1 MVDVIK
7 GKLRGVRT
15 VSGDEASAS
24 YSDEWTR
31 VVKIEGCDYRVSG
44 EMLLEWLGLY
54 GEVLSELVEDV
65 FEDSEDSEGENT
77 TGIYSVKMRL
87 NCNIPQLLPIGG
99 RRIKIYY
106 RNINKLCTSC
116 FWHHS
121 RRDCKEE
128 KVKWIDYVS
137 NFVNS
142 NPHIDPALYGKWLM
156 ILERERKQKL
166 INEAHFNSKQPEEK
180 SAQRG
185 ERVAHYNDGRHVNQN
200 DPVKESQDDQV
211 NKQMEENT
219 NQSEESQGTVPKVT
233 PITSRPEK
241 PKPEDF
247 NLPANPEDWRD
258 LVDKLVALGL
268 TSKEANVSLEKR
280 KKQYNNALK
289 EYTSGGL
296 PTTKK
301 GRPKSRKTSLNDV

>member
-1 MVDVIK
+1 M
-7 GKLRGVRT
+7 
-15 VSGDEASAS
+15 S
-24 YSDEWTR
+24 
-31 VVKIEGCDYRVSG
+31 C
-44 EMLLEWLGLY
+44 
-54 GEVLSELVEDV
+54 
-65 FEDSEDSEGENT
+65 
-77 TGIYSVKMRL
+77 
-87 NCNIPQLLPIGG
+87 
-99 RRIKIYY
+99 YY

-116 FWHHS
+116 FGHHN

-137 NFVNS
+137 NFVNE
-142 NPHIDPALYGKWLM
+142 NPQIDPALYGKWVM
-156 ILERERKQKL
+156 ILEREKKQNL

-180 SAQRG
+180 SAQ
-185 ERVAHYNDGRHVNQN
+185 N

-211 NKQMEENT
+211 DRQMEENT
-219 NQSEESQGTVPKVT
+219 NQSQESQDTVPKVSA
-233 PITSRPEK
+233 IMSRPEK

-247 NLPANPEDWRD
+247 NLPANPEDWSD